1 MRSRWAKSAAVRG
14 IAREGSPKARAVR
27 RGAAS
32 IAVPGKP
39 VVTPARREDHR
50 SMQTPAA
57 AAATPPALP
66 ALAGRLS
73 DERLV
78 AAVREGDDPAFECLY
93 DRYGR
98 RVAGF
103 VAGMVHDHGRAEDVT
118 QEVFVSAL
126 RRLRATDAPIAFKP
140 WIFEIARNACIDAH
154 RRGRRAEL
162 VSLDGGGE
170 DGEVT
175 RGGRLAGPGPT
186 PDAAAEGKLRLE
198 SLTGAFGGLSDVHHE
213 ILVMR

>member
-1 MRSRWAKSAAVRG
+1 
-14 IAREGSPKARAVR
+14 
-27 RGAAS
+27 
-32 IAVPGKP
+32 
-39 VVTPARREDHR
+39 
-50 SMQTPAA
+50 MQTPAA
-57 AAATPPALP
+57 AAAIPPALP
-66 ALAGRLS
+66 GARRAPERRAPGR
-73 DERLV
+73 R
-78 AAVREGDDPAFECLY
+78 RPGGGRPAFECLY

-162 VSLDGGGE
+162 VSLDGGG
-170 DGEVT
+170 D
-175 RGGRLAGPGPT
+175 GGRG
-186 PDAAAEGKLRLE
+186 
-198 SLTGAFGGLSDVHHE
+198 
-213 ILVMR
+213 

>member
-1 MRSRWAKSAAVRG
+1 
-14 IAREGSPKARAVR
+14 
-27 RGAAS
+27 
-32 IAVPGKP
+32 
-39 VVTPARREDHR
+39 
-50 SMQTPAA
+50 MQTPAA
-57 AAATPPALP
+57 AAAPPPALP

-140 WIFEIARNACIDAH
+140 WVFEIARNACIDAH

-170 DGEVT
+170 DGEGT
-175 RGGRLAGPGPT
+175 RGGRLAGAGPHAGRRRGGQAPARVAHRGLRRAQRRPPRDPRDARARRAELPG
-186 PDAAAEGKLRLE
+186 DRRRGW
-198 SLTGAFGGLSDVHHE
+198 G
-213 ILVMR
+213 